1 MKLPLQ
7 VGAALAVELLEG
19 SVSELCRLSKLPRQ
33 DRSALQWTAE
43 ALASGEDAGANL
55 AVRQA
60 PLIAGVHE
68 VGQRGLA
75 GLPGWLA
82 DSLPDSWGRL
92 LIDRQLRSFD
102 IEPVALTGV
111 DRLAI
116 VGQRGPGALSY
127 RPAFPLADDDRDE
140 GAVDLDRVAQAAQVL
155 LSGDSPQLLDR
166 LATLGGSAGGSRP
179 KAWIAVHDETGALR
193 SGAAALREG
202 ETGWLVKF
210 RAPQHDPEDI
220 GPLEYAYALM
230 ARRAGL
236 DVAEPRLFETDRG
249 RYFASRRFDR
259 EGAKRRHVLTAAAFL
274 DVPAHQ
280 AVTADYVDLL
290 GLTRHI
296 TRSEVEVEQAFLHAS
311 FNVLAHNR
319 DDHLK
324 QYAFIRDGRRWRRA
338 PAYDLTFSDGP
349 GGEHTLLVAGEG
361 RRPTRSHLLEVAER
375 ARLDRRK
382 ASELLDACE
391 EAVDAWRDIAEEV
404 GVEASLDDVAKRI
417 AR

>member
-1 MKLPLQ
+1 MKLPLPI
-7 VGAALAVELLEG
+7 GAALAVELVDG
-19 SVSELCRLSKLPRQ
+19 SASQLCRLSKLPRQ
-33 DRSALQWTAE
+33 DRSALQWTAA
-43 ALASGEDAGANL
+43 ALASGDDAGANL

-60 PLIAGVHE
+60 PLVAGVHE

-92 LIDRQLRSFD
+92 LIDRQLRALD
-102 IEPVALTGV
+102 IEPSALTGV

-116 VGQRGPGALSY
+116 VGERGPGALSY
-127 RPAFPLADDDRDE
+127 RPAFPLADDDQDD
-140 GAVDLDRVAQAAQVL
+140 GVVDLDRVAQAARTL
-155 LSGDSPQLLDR
+155 LSGDSPELLDR

-179 KAWIAVHDETGALR
+179 KAWIALHDETGRLR
-193 SGAAALREG
+193 SGAAALSEG

-210 RAPQHDPEDI
+210 RAPQHDAEDI

-230 ARRAGL
+230 AQRAGL
-236 DVAEPRLFETDRG
+236 DVAKPRLFETDQG

-259 EGAKRRHVLTAAAFL
+259 EGRERRHVLTAAALL
-274 DVPAHQ
+274 DVPAHE

-290 GLTRHI
+290 ALTRHI
-296 TRSEVEVEQAFLHAS
+296 TRSEVDVEQAFLHAS

-324 QYAFIRDGRRWRRA
+324 QYAFIRHQGRWRRA
-338 PAYDLTFSDGP
+338 PAYDLTFSEGP

-361 RRPTRSHLLEVAER
+361 RRPTRRHLLDLAER
-375 ARLDRRK
+375 ARIDRRT
-382 ASELLDACE
+382 SRELLDACE
-391 EAVDAWRDIAEEV
+391 AAVRTWREIAGEA
-404 GVEASLDDVAKRI
+404 GVEASLEDVAGRI
-417 AR
+417 VR